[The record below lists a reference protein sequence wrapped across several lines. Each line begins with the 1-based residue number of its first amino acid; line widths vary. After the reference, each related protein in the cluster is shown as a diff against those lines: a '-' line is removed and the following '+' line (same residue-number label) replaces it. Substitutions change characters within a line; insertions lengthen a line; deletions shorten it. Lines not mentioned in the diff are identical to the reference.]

1 MQQIK
6 FNALKIKYILVL
18 LLLCAGQTKAQN
30 IVPVEKFIDYIEV
43 GKGVPDG
50 TYLKDVNHLMDPLI
64 GIWQGSIDNK
74 TYTFY
79 VAKTTRKGKG
89 GAISVDELQVGHYIL
104 DNRTGVILEDSRYGG
119 KLYISANCFRK
130 EDASVYEL
138 DYYGQNSRCGQKGW
152 IRLKSLS
159 PTTIRFAYS
168 PNPLD
173 LRRKEECPGGVH
185 VKSFFPENLILTR
198 QDKNS
203 IKSELLKCLALTPK
217 SSILYQYDGFDNSE
231 VFYPTNVN
239 EKITTLLDVFIS
251 TDDNNFRANRACAA
265 YKSEY
270 KVKTESI
277 RLISMEKIVS
287 ASSCN
292 TPFVADSDYFNFF
305 ETENGIV
312 YSVNIKKNSYVVSE
326 IGKFAAQNTSC
337 NYLGSTTKAYL
348 FFEANKPKL
357 FIKNQSCNGT
367 INLDI
372 NQLEFL
378 FTDTAVNLIKTNTF
392 IVD

>member
-1 MQQIK
+1 MKNIYLL
-6 FNALKIKYILVL
+6 ALFL
-18 LLLCAGQTKAQN
+18 LFLGQTKAQN
-30 IVPVEKFIDYIEV
+30 IVPIEKHIDYIGG
-43 GKGVPDG
+43 GKGIVTN
-50 TYLKDVNHLMDPLI
+50 TYFKDVNHLMDPLI
-64 GIWQGSIDNK
+64 GIWQGSMDNK

-79 VAKTTRKGKG
+79 VTKKTRQGR
-89 GAISVDELQVGHYIL
+89 SNSFDELEVHHYIL
-104 DNRTGVILEDSRYGG
+104 DNSTGMILEDSRYGG
-119 KLYISANCFRK
+119 KLYISANCFRE
-130 EDASVYEL
+130 EDRSNYEL
-138 DYYGQNSRCGQKGW
+138 DYYGANSRCGQKGW

-159 PTTIRFAYS
+159 PTTMRFAYS

-173 LRRKEECPGGVH
+173 LRRREECPGGVH
-185 VKSFFPENLILTR
+185 VKSFFPENVNLILTR

-217 SSILYQYDGFDNSE
+217 SSSLYQYDGFDNSE

-239 EKITTLLDVFIS
+239 DKITTLLDVFIS
-251 TDDNNFRANRACAA
+251 TDDNSFRANKACAA

-312 YSVNIKKNSYVVSE
+312 YSVNIKKNSYIVSE
-326 IGKFAAQNTSC
+326 IGKFVAQNTSC

-367 INLDI
+367 INLDL
-372 NQLEFL
+372 NQLEFI

>member
-6 FNALKIKYILVL
+6 FNALKIKFIIAL
-18 LLLCAGQTKAQN
+18 LLLFAGQTKAQN
-30 IVPVEKFIDYIEV
+30 IIPIEKHIDYIGG
-43 GKGVPDG
+43 GKGIVTN
-50 TYLKDVNHLMDPLI
+50 TYFKDVNHLMDPLI

-79 VAKTTRKGKG
+79 VTKKTRKGHTN
-89 GAISVDELQVGHYIL
+89 SFDELEVRHYIL
-104 DNRTGVILEDSRYGG
+104 DNSTGIILEDSRNGG
-119 KLYISANCFRK
+119 KLYIAANCFRK
-130 EDASVYEL
+130 EDPSVYEL
-138 DYYGQNSRCGQKGW
+138 DYYGANSRCGQKGW

-159 PTTIRFAYS
+159 STTMRFAYS

-173 LRRKEECPGGVH
+173 LRRIEECPGGKL
-185 VKSFFPENLILTR
+185 VKSLFPENVNLILTK
-198 QDKNS
+198 QDENA
-203 IKSELLKCLALTPK
+203 IKSQLLKCLTLTPK
-217 SSILYQYDGFDNSE
+217 SSSLYQYDGFDNSE

-239 EKITTLLDVFIS
+239 DKITSLLDVFIS
-251 TDDNNFRANRACAA
+251 TDDNNFRANIACAA

-270 KVKTESI
+270 KVKTEST

-305 ETENGIV
+305 ETDNGIV
-312 YSVNIKKNSYVVSE
+312 YSVNIKKNSYIASE

-337 NYLGSTTKAYL
+337 NYLGSNTKAYL

-367 INLDI
+367 INLDL

-378 FTDTAVNLIKTNTF
+378 FTDTAVNLIKTNTL